1 MGQFY
6 GEIPEFLRTWIL
18 QQKIF
23 WVATAPLSG
32 EGHVNLSPKAGL
44 GTFHVVDKN
53 TVWYEDVTGSGAE
66 TISHIREN
74 GRITI
79 LFNAFE
85 GPPRIGRLFGKGTVY
100 EFDTPEYNAFIPPD
114 KRRTGSRAVIV
125 IAVHKVGTSCGF
137 GIPFFDY
144 RAERPKLDEV
154 ALMHEVIDNKAI
166 PEIPENGLKSYW
178 KANNTKSIDGLPGLQ
193 TAHHST
199 IRFEAC
205 GVPVKSRFP
214 YAESLMTKELRTAL
228 MAALVVGLAFCAGI
242 LLSARVYRIAERF
255 GELIVFK

>member
-18 QQKIF
+18 QQKVF

-32 EGHVNLSPKAGL
+32 EGHVNLSPKGGL
-44 GTFHVVDKN
+44 GTFHIVDKH

-85 GPPRIGRLFGKGTVY
+85 GPPRIARLFGKGTVY
-100 EFDTPEYNAFIPPD
+100 EFDTPEYAAFLPPD
-114 KRRTGSRAVIV
+114 KRRPGSRAVIV
-125 IAVHKVGTSCGF
+125 IAVHRVGSSCGY

-144 RAERPKLDEV
+144 RAERTKLDE
-154 ALMHEVIDNKAI
+154 LSSKHECIDNEAL

-178 KANNTKSIDGLPGLQ
+178 RANNAKSIDGLPGLQ

-199 IRFEAC
+199 TRFETC
-205 GVPVKSRFP
+205 GVPVKSCSP
-214 YAESLMTKELRTAL
+214 HAESLMTKELRAAVTMAL
-228 MAALVVGLAFCAGI
+228 MVGLAFCAGI
-242 LLSARVYRIAERF
+242 LLSAQVYCIAERF
-255 GELIVFK
+255 GELVVFK